1 MAEWVS
7 AWLRAQRSEGERGI
21 EIKHFGRSYY
31 VYRSTTFWD
40 RESKKRRKRSIY
52 LGKLDKE
59 RGLISSKKGIP
70 RFPKSIL
77 QYGNAMLLH
86 RAMWDLLPPL
96 KEGFDKL

>member
-86 RAMWDLLPPL
+86 RAM
-96 KEGFDKL
+96 